1 MSGCCVSIVSP
12 SCDDEMLLSCVF
24 DEDDDAERAE
34 EDVEVVT
41 GMVYGGN
48 VVGGKV

>member
-1 MSGCCVSIVSP
+1 MSGCCVAIVSP
-12 SCDDEMLLSCVF
+12 CCDDEMLLSCVL
-24 DEDDDAERAE
+24 DKDDDAERAE